1 MNKIVCA
8 CTRRSAGKTT
18 IFTGLAKAMGKEVAY
33 MKPFGDRLIYRK
45 KRLWDY
51 DAALL
56 TNLFGLEENPED
68 MTIGFEH
75 AKLRYVYDEARIKEK
90 LLEVAKSIAKNREVL
105 FIESGKDLAYGVSV
119 YLDPITVTK
128 SLDAKLV
135 LIVGGNDDVIIDD
148 ITLFKRYVDTSDI
161 NFLGVIINKI
171 HDLDDLKSTYADK
184 IEKMGVPILGMIPYS
199 AELTYFSMDYLSEAL
214 FAKVIAGESGLN
226 KVVKNVFLGAMSVNE
241 ALRNPLFNK
250 EGKLLITSGDRSD
263 IIISAL
269 ETNTVVIVLTNN
281 ILPPSNIIS
290 KAAEKNIPLLLVS
303 SNAYQVA
310 GQIDKMEAL
319 LTKDNK
325 EKIALAEKLVKE
337 HVNISAL

>member
-1 MNKIVCA
+1 MNKIVFA

-119 YLDPITVTK
+119 YLDPITVAK

-171 HDLDDLKSTYADK
+171 HDLDDFKSTYADK

-269 ETNTVVIVLTNN
+269 ETNTVGIVLTNN

-319 LTKDNK
+319 LTKDNN
-325 EKIALAEKLVKE
+325 LWLVLRKMP
-337 HVNISAL
+337 VLKN

>member
-1 MNKIVCA
+1 MNKIVFA

-90 LLEVAKSIAKNREVL
+90 LQEVAKSIAKNREVL
-105 FIESGKDLAYGVSV
+105 FIEGGKDLAYGVSV
-119 YLDPITVTK
+119 YLDPITVAK

-148 ITLFKRYVDTSDI
+148 ITLFKKYVDTSNI
-161 NFLGVIINKI
+161 SFLGVIINKI
-171 HDLDDLKSTYADK
+171 HDLDDFKSTYADK
-184 IEKMGVPILGMIPYS
+184 IEKMGVPILGMIPYAS
-199 AELTYFSMDYLSEAL
+199 ELTYFSMDYLSEAL
-214 FAKVIAGESGLN
+214 FAKVIAGEAGLN

-269 ETNTVVIVLTNN
+269 ETNTVGIILTNN

-337 HVNISAL
+337 NVKVSAL

>member
-1 MNKIVCA
+1 MNKIVFA

-90 LLEVAKSIAKNREVL
+90 LQEVAKSIAKNREVL
-105 FIESGKDLAYGVSV
+105 FIEGGKDLAYGVSV
-119 YLDPITVTK
+119 YLDPITVAK

-135 LIVGGNDDVIIDD
+135 LVVGGNDDVIIDD
-148 ITLFKRYVDTSDI
+148 ITLFKKYVDTSDI

-171 HDLDDLKSTYADK
+171 HNLDDFKSTYADK
-184 IEKMGVPILGMIPYS
+184 IEKMGVPILGMIPY
-199 AELTYFSMDYLSEAL
+199 AADLTYFSMDYLSEAL
-214 FAKVIAGESGLN
+214 FAKVIAGEAGLN

-269 ETNTVVIVLTNN
+269 ETNTVGIILTNN

-337 HVNISAL
+337 NVKVSAL

>member
-1 MNKIVCA
+1 MNKIVFA

-171 HDLDDLKSTYADK
+171 HDLDDFKSTYADK

-269 ETNTVVIVLTNN
+269 ETNTVGIILTNN

-337 HVNISAL
+337 HVTISAL

>member
-1 MNKIVCA
+1 MNKIVFA

-171 HDLDDLKSTYADK
+171 HDLDDFKSTYADK

-269 ETNTVVIVLTNN
+269 ETNTVGIVLTNN

>member
-1 MNKIVCA
+1 MNKIVFA

-90 LLEVAKSIAKNREVL
+90 LQEVAKSIAKNREVL
-105 FIESGKDLAYGVSV
+105 FIEGGKDLAYGVSV
-119 YLDPITVTK
+119 YLDPITVAK

-148 ITLFKRYVDTSDI
+148 ITLFKKYVDTSNI
-161 NFLGVIINKI
+161 SFLGVIINKI
-171 HDLDDLKSTYADK
+171 HDLDDFKSTYADK
-184 IEKMGVPILGMIPYS
+184 IEKMGVPILGMIPY
-199 AELTYFSMDYLSEAL
+199 AADLTYFSMDYLSEAL
-214 FAKVIAGESGLN
+214 FAKVIAGEAGLN

-269 ETNTVVIVLTNN
+269 ETNTVGIILTNN

-337 HVNISAL
+337 NVKVSAL

>member
-1 MNKIVCA
+1 MNKIVFA

-119 YLDPITVTK
+119 YLDPITVAK

-171 HDLDDLKSTYADK
+171 HDLDDFKSTYADK

-241 ALRNPLFNK
+241 ALRKSFLNK

-269 ETNTVVIVLTNN
+269 ETNTVGIVLTNN

>member
-1 MNKIVCA
+1 MNKIVFA

-171 HDLDDLKSTYADK
+171 HDLDDFKSTYADK

-269 ETNTVVIVLTNN
+269 ETNTVGIILTNN